1 MYNVRLGKWKP
12 PRCNTTKQPLEK
24 GNVGMD
30 LRLVGKVA
38 IVTGASDGIGKAAA
52 TRFATEGASVALIA
66 RTLSDLETVAT
77 EISSAT
83 GSTVIPVSADVSD
96 EEAVKSAVD
105 MVAEKLGGIDI
116 LVNNAGQ
123 GASHRFEDMTNE
135 LIDFDFSVKVKGA
148 IFMTR
153 HALPYLKRS
162 DCGAICNITTAAG
175 KASPGGAQPTSLSRA
190 AGISLTKAWSKEF
203 GEHGIRVN
211 TVCIGSVK
219 SRQNRRHWEAANAN
233 DPLYT
238 LEDHWASIGPGIPL
252 GRIGEAEEA
261 GDVIAFLCS
270 PAASYVS
277 GTAVNVDGG
286 AAPVY

>member
-1 MYNVRLGKWKP
+1 
-12 PRCNTTKQPLEK
+12 
-24 GNVGMD
+24 MD
-30 LRLVGKVA
+30 LGLSGKVA
-38 IVTGASDGIGKAAA
+38 LVTGASDGIGKAAA
-52 TRFATEGASVALIA
+52 MRFAIEGASVAILA
-66 RTLSDLETVAT
+66 RTMSDLQAVAA

-83 GSTVIPVSADVSD
+83 GSKIIPVSADVAD
-96 EEAVKSAVD
+96 EEAVKTAVSKAAD
-105 MVAEKLGGIDI
+105 ELGGIDI

-123 GASHRFEDMTNE
+123 GNANRFEDMTNE
-135 LIDFDFSVKVKGA
+135 LVDSDFEVKVKGA

-153 HALPYLKRS
+153 YALPYLKQS

-175 KASPGGAQPTSLSRA
+175 KAAPGGAQPTSLSRA

-211 TVCIGSVK
+211 TVCIGSIK
-219 SRQNRRHWEAANAN
+219 SRQNRRHWEVAAAK
-233 DPLYT
+233 DPSYT
-238 LEDHWASIGPGIPL
+238 LEDHWASYGPGIPL
-252 GRIGEAEEA
+252 GRVGEAEEA

-277 GTAVNVDGG
+277 GTSVNIDGG

>member
-1 MYNVRLGKWKP
+1 
-12 PRCNTTKQPLEK
+12 
-24 GNVGMD
+24 MD
-30 LRLVGKVA
+30 IGLRGKVA

-52 TRFATEGASVALIA
+52 ERFAAEGASVAILA
-66 RTLSDLETVAT
+66 RTMSDLEAVAA
-77 EISSAT
+77 EIRNAT

-96 EEAVKSAVD
+96 EGAVKSAVEN
-105 MVAEKLGGIDI
+105 VGEKLGRIDI

-123 GASHRFEDMTNE
+123 GNAFRFEDMTNE
-135 LIDFDFSVKVKGA
+135 LVESDFAVKVKGA

-153 HALPYLKRS
+153 YALPYLKRS

-203 GEHGIRVN
+203 GKHGIRVN
-211 TVCIGSVK
+211 TVCIGSIK
-219 SRQNRRHWEAANAN
+219 SRQNRRHWEVAAAK
-233 DPLYT
+233 DPSFT
-238 LEDHWASIGPGIPL
+238 LEDHWASYGPGIPL
-252 GRIGEAEEA
+252 GRVGESEEA

-277 GTAVNVDGG
+277 GTAVNIDGG

>member
-1 MYNVRLGKWKP
+1 
-12 PRCNTTKQPLEK
+12 
-24 GNVGMD
+24 MD
-30 LRLVGKVA
+30 LGLKGKVA

-52 TRFATEGASVALIA
+52 MRFAVEGARVAILA
-66 RTLSDLETVAT
+66 RTASDLEAVAT
-77 EISSAT
+77 EIGNAT
-83 GSTVIPVSADVSD
+83 GNTVIPVSADVSE

-105 MVAEKLGGIDI
+105 TVGEKLGGIDI

-123 GASHRFEDMTNE
+123 GSAHRFEDMTNE
-135 LIDFDFSVKVKGA
+135 LVDFDFSVKVKGA

-153 HALPYLKRS
+153 YAMPYLKRS
-162 DCGAICNITTAAG
+162 NCGAICNITTAAG
-175 KASPGGAQPTSLSRA
+175 KAAPGGAQPTSLSRA

-203 GEHGIRVN
+203 GKHGIRVN
-211 TVCIGSVK
+211 TVCIGSIK
-219 SRQNRRHWEAANAN
+219 SRQNRLHWEAAHAK
-233 DPLYT
+233 DPSYT
-238 LEDHWASIGPGIPL
+238 LEDHWASYGPGIPL
-252 GRIGEAEEA
+252 GRVGEAEEA

>member
-1 MYNVRLGKWKP
+1 
-12 PRCNTTKQPLEK
+12 
-24 GNVGMD
+24 MD
-30 LRLVGKVA
+30 LGLAGKVA

-52 TRFATEGASVALIA
+52 ARFAAEGASVAILA
-66 RTLSDLETVAT
+66 RTLSDLEAVAA
-77 EISSAT
+77 EISGAT
-83 GSTVIPVSADVSD
+83 GSKVVPASADVAD
-96 EEAVKSAVD
+96 EQAVETAVGK
-105 MVAEKLGGIDI
+105 VANELGGIDI

-123 GASHRFEDMTNE
+123 GNAHRFEDMTNE
-135 LIDFDFSVKVKGA
+135 LVDFDFSVKVKGA

-162 DCGAICNITTAAG
+162 DCGAICNTTTAAG
-175 KASPGGAQPTSLSRA
+175 KAAPGSAQPTSLSRA

-203 GEHGIRVN
+203 GEYGIRVN
-211 TVCIGSVK
+211 TVCVGSLK
-219 SRQNRRHWEAANAN
+219 SRQNRRHWEVANAN
-233 DPLYT
+233 DPSYS
-238 LEDHWASIGPGIPL
+238 LEDHWASYGPGIPL